1 MKPYVCVVGAVN
13 LDICGRPEK
22 KLIFRDSNPGAVT
35 LTPGGVGRNIA
46 HDLRLLG
53 VEVKF
58 LTAFGGDSH
67 AQLLR
72 NDCVEL
78 GMDLSC
84 ALDVPGGRT
93 STYLYITDERG
104 EMQLGLCDTDISA
117 AITPAYLQRHLD
129 VLNSAAAVVLDGNLT
144 AETITWL
151 GTHCSAP
158 LFADPVSV
166 TKAERMRASLGA
178 LHTFKPNLTE
188 GQNLTGESTPEGIV
202 AALLAQGVVP
212 DGIVCGEDLT
222 AAGAL
227 KALLRAGLR
236 VPGQVAVVGFNNSD
250 YAHLCEPVLTS
261 VDNKPEQVALLCVQ
275 LLESS
280 IERSEAYSSVVLQP
294 ELAQGETS

>member
-1 MKPYVCVVGAVN
+1 MKPYVWCCRAVN
-13 LDICGRPEK
+13 LDILRP
-22 KLIFRDSNPGAVT
+22 PGKEAH
-35 LTPGGVGRNIA
+35 LPRLQPRRRHAHARRVGRNIA

-129 VLNSAAAVVLDGNLT
+129 VLNSAAAVVLDAT
-144 AETITWL
+144 
-151 GTHCSAP
+151 
-158 LFADPVSV
+158 
-166 TKAERMRASLGA
+166 
-178 LHTFKPNLTE
+178 
-188 GQNLTGESTPEGIV
+188 
-202 AALLAQGVVP
+202 
-212 DGIVCGEDLT
+212 
-222 AAGAL
+222 
-227 KALLRAGLR
+227 
-236 VPGQVAVVGFNNSD
+236 
-250 YAHLCEPVLTS
+250 
-261 VDNKPEQVALLCVQ
+261 
-275 LLESS
+275 
-280 IERSEAYSSVVLQP
+280 
-294 ELAQGETS
+294 

>member
-1 MKPYVCVVGAVN
+1 MSAYVCVVGAVN
-13 LDICGRPEK
+13 LDICGCPEK

-117 AITPAYLQRHLD
+117 AITPDYLQRHLD
-129 VLNSAAAVVLDGNLT
+129 VLDGAAAVVLDGNLT

-151 GTHCSAP
+151 GAHCSAP

-188 GQNLTGESTPEGIV
+188 GQNLTGESLSLIH
-202 AALLAQGVVP
+202 
-212 DGIVCGEDLT
+212 I
-222 AAGAL
+222 
-227 KALLRAGLR
+227 
-236 VPGQVAVVGFNNSD
+236 
-250 YAHLCEPVLTS
+250 
-261 VDNKPEQVALLCVQ
+261 
-275 LLESS
+275 
-280 IERSEAYSSVVLQP
+280 
-294 ELAQGETS
+294 

>member
-1 MKPYVCVVGAVN
+1 MNPYVCVVGAVN
-13 LDICGRPEK
+13 LDICGRPSR
-22 KLIFRDSNPGAVT
+22 KLIFRDSNPGTVT

-117 AITPAYLQRHLD
+117 AITPVYLQRHLD

-166 TKAERMRASLGA
+166 TKAERMRAALGA

-202 AALLAQGVVP
+202 AALLAQGVQRVFLSMGA
-212 DGIVCGEDLT
+212 DGILAGTCAELVHLPCLPTCMVNTTGGGDAVMAALVWAYLQGLDLRES
-222 AAGAL
+222 AAA
-227 KALLRAGLR
+227 ALRAGKAT
-236 VPGQVAVVGFNNSD
+236 VEYPGTNNPD
-250 YAHLCEPVLTS
+250 LG
-261 VDNKPEQVALLCVQ
+261 ALVH
-275 LLESS
+275 
-280 IERSEAYSSVVLQP
+280 
-294 ELAQGETS
+294 G

>member
-1 MKPYVCVVGAVN
+1 M
-13 LDICGRPEK
+13 L
-22 KLIFRDSNPGAVT
+22 FRS

-166 TKAERMRASLGA
+166 TKAERMRAALGA

-202 AALLAQGVVP
+202 AALLAQGVQRVFLSMGA
-212 DGIVCGEDLT
+212 DGILAGTRAELVHLPCLPTCMVNTTGGGDAVMAALVWAYLQGLDLRES
-222 AAGAL
+222 AAA
-227 KALLRAGLR
+227 ALRAGKAT
-236 VPGQVAVVGFNNSD
+236 VEYPGTNNPD
-250 YAHLCEPVLTS
+250 LG
-261 VDNKPEQVALLCVQ
+261 ALVH
-275 LLESS
+275 
-280 IERSEAYSSVVLQP
+280 
-294 ELAQGETS
+294 G

>member
-1 MKPYVCVVGAVN
+1 
-13 LDICGRPEK
+13 
-22 KLIFRDSNPGAVT
+22 
-35 LTPGGVGRNIA
+35 
-46 HDLRLLG
+46 
-53 VEVKF
+53 
-58 LTAFGGDSH
+58 
-67 AQLLR
+67 
-72 NDCVEL
+72 
-78 GMDLSC
+78 MDLSC

-166 TKAERMRASLGA
+166 TKAERMRAALGA

-202 AALLAQGVVP
+202 AALLAQGVQRVFLSMGA
-212 DGIVCGEDLT
+212 DGIL
-222 AAGAL
+222 AGT
-227 KALLRAGLR
+227 RAEL
-236 VPGQVAVVGFNNSD
+236 V
-250 YAHLCEPVLTS
+250 HLPCLPTCMVNTTGGATRSWRRSSGRICRGSTCARARRPLCAPARPRSNTPARTIPTS
-261 VDNKPEQVALLCVQ
+261 VRSSTAEAGQKQQKQQASGFGSLLF
-275 LLESS
+275 SH
-280 IERSEAYSSVVLQP
+280 IRMAMR
-294 ELAQGETS
+294 

>member
-93 STYLYITDERG
+93 STYLCSLACAIRTSPPPSRRR
-104 EMQLGLCDTDISA
+104 ISS
-117 AITPAYLQRHLD
+117 AI
-129 VLNSAAAVVLDGNLT
+129 SMCST
-144 AETITWL
+144 ARPPS
-151 GTHCSAP
+151 CS
-158 LFADPVSV
+158 
-166 TKAERMRASLGA
+166 
-178 LHTFKPNLTE
+178 
-188 GQNLTGESTPEGIV
+188 
-202 AALLAQGVVP
+202 
-212 DGIVCGEDLT
+212 T
-222 AAGAL
+222 A
-227 KALLRAGLR
+227 
-236 VPGQVAVVGFNNSD
+236 
-250 YAHLCEPVLTS
+250 T
-261 VDNKPEQVALLCVQ
+261 
-275 LLESS
+275 
-280 IERSEAYSSVVLQP
+280 
-294 ELAQGETS
+294 

>member
-1 MKPYVCVVGAVN
+1 MNPYVCVVGAVN

-72 NDCVEL
+72 NDCMEL

-117 AITPAYLQRHLD
+117 AITPDYLQRHLD
-129 VLNSAAAVVLDGNLT
+129 VLNGAAAVVLDGNLT

-151 GTHCSAP
+151 GAHCSAP

-166 TKAERMRASLGA
+166 TKAERMRAS
-178 LHTFKPNLTE
+178 
-188 GQNLTGESTPEGIV
+188 
-202 AALLAQGVVP
+202 ALL
-212 DGIVCGEDLT
+212 
-222 AAGAL
+222 
-227 KALLRAGLR
+227 
-236 VPGQVAVVGFNNSD
+236 S
-250 YAHLCEPVLTS
+250 
-261 VDNKPEQVALLCVQ
+261 
-275 LLESS
+275 
-280 IERSEAYSSVVLQP
+280 
-294 ELAQGETS
+294 